1 MTLSVFYFD
10 KEFHEHKSTFK
21 KLDLYKRNVKV
32 SSSNFRSV
40 KSNFGKDINPIK
52 WMKSCAVYIALGKY
66 IINER
71 KKVYAW
77 ILMHRFLCHSLRFYT
92 SISGL
97 LSIPRKKVLRVC
109 NNHFFS
115 AKWQRH
121 KTETLSKQ
129 LLTWFLAS
137 FWRIFSSACAR
148 VVPWNDINRIK
159 CSWKC

>member
-10 KEFHEHKSTFK
+10 KKFHEHKSAFK

-32 SSSNFRSV
+32 CSSDFRSV
-40 KSNFGKDINPIK
+40 KSNFGTDINPMK
-52 WMKSCAVYIALGKY
+52 WMKSCKVYIALGKY

-109 NNHFFS
+109 NNHFFLRNGNGI
-115 AKWQRH
+115 KQKLH
-121 KTETLSKQ
+121 LTLSKQ
-129 LLTWFLAS
+129 RMNHSDLFLK
-137 FWRIFSSACAR
+137 FSSGKY
-148 VVPWNDINRIK
+148 VFSFK
-159 CSWKC
+159 